1 MTTDVNG
8 EEVLPLSHSVR
19 ANIVKYSKISLEVL
33 SATAATAFLSAASP
47 NQALARER
55 TSWNKID
62 LPVRETLFDITF
74 DESKPEHGWIVGAKG
89 TFLETFDGGNSWKP
103 RAFTSL
109 DEDVSFIFLN
119 FYRVTCMCRKK

>member
-109 DEDVSFIFLN
+109 DEDVCFIF
-119 FYRVTCMCRKK
+119 F